1 MAEQM
6 QNIQRRIKSIGSTER
21 ITNAMK
27 LVSEQNCVKQSLLLR
42 VPDSIWAD
50 CLNPFRRLWMT

>member
-27 LVSEQNCVKQSLLLR
+27 LVSAAKLRSLLLR